1 MVDGKETNAE
11 IRFDKATRSTIVK
24 LSAAPTA
31 EIRLLITGDT
41 LITDNGDLIRR
52 CSDLLQKMQ
61 LDLNT
66 KMQTVKILE
75 DPKNTYPVM
84 LRKLIFNCAK
94 SAKHQAVI
102 EALMEQ
108 ITLTES

>member
-1 MVDGKETNAE
+1 ME
-11 IRFDKATRSTIVK
+11 IRFDKSTRSMIVK

-31 EIRLLITGDT
+31 EIKLLITGEQ

-61 LDLNT
+61 MDLNT
-66 KMQTVKILE
+66 TMQTVKILE

-102 EALMEQ
+102 EVLMEQ